1 MEATEFVIEILCTG
15 NELLSGTIVDTNAQ
29 WISSRITDAG
39 GFVRR
44 ITVVGDEVNEISS
57 AVKESIERKPNWL
70 IVSGG
75 LGPTYDDKTLE
86 GIGTAL
92 NLKLVLD
99 NNAVEML
106 RKSYTL
112 HGLTTT
118 NYELNHTRLKMA
130 RIPAGSTPIQNPVG
144 SAPSVLIEIANKTTK
159 IICLPGI
166 PKELK
171 AVFSENI
178 LPQIKK
184 SISDFYIVRSYCETI
199 GISEAMLAPTL
210 SSIVD
215 MYPSDSIY
223 VKTHPQG
230 YTSDNKPRLRIQ
242 IISKGKDRSK
252 VQIRYSNILNT
263 LIEKIELL
271 GGKINSNIK
280 L

>member
-1 MEATEFVIEILCTG
+1 MEATKFVIEILCTG
-15 NELLSGTIVDTNAQ
+15 NELLSGTIVNTNAQ
-29 WISSRITDAG
+29 WISGKITDAG

-86 GIGTAL
+86 GISTAL
-92 NLKLVLD
+92 DLKLVLD

-106 RKSYTL
+106 RKSYTS
-112 HGLTTT
+112 HGLTT

-184 SISDFYIVRSYCETI
+184 IISDFYIVHSYYETI
-199 GISEAMLAPTL
+199 GVSEAMLAPTL
-210 SSIVD
+210 SSIVGT
-215 MYPSDSIY
+215 YPSDSIY

-263 LIEKIELL
+263 LTEKIQML
-271 GGKINSNIK
+271 GGKINSTIK
-280 L
+280 M

>member
-29 WISSRITDAG
+29 WISSKITDAG
-39 GFVRR
+39 GCVRR
-44 ITVVGDEVNEISS
+44 ITVVGDEVNQISS

-112 HGLTTT
+112 HGLTT

-130 RIPAGSTPIQNPVG
+130 RIPEGSTPIQNPVG
-144 SAPSVLIEIANKTTK
+144 SAPAVLIEIANKTTK

-166 PKELK
+166 PEELK
-171 AVFSENI
+171 AIFSENI

-184 SISDFYIVRSYCETI
+184 SISDFYIVRSFCETI

-210 SSIVD
+210 SRIVD
-215 MYPSDSIY
+215 MYSSDSVY

-252 VQIRYSNILNT
+252 VQIRYSNILNI

-271 GGKINSNIK
+271 GGEINSNIK

>member
-29 WISSRITDAG
+29 WISSKITDAG
-39 GFVRR
+39 GCVRR
-44 ITVVGDEVNEISS
+44 ITVVGDEVNEISY

-112 HGLTTT
+112 HGLTT
-118 NYELNHTRLKMA
+118 NYELNHTRLKMS
-130 RIPAGSTPIQNPVG
+130 RIPEGSTPIQNPVG
-144 SAPSVLIEIANKTTK
+144 SAPAVLIDIANKTTK

-171 AVFSENI
+171 AIFSENI

-184 SISDFYIVRSYCETI
+184 SISDFYIVRSFCETI

-215 MYPSDSIY
+215 MYSSDSVY

-252 VQIRYSNILNT
+252 VQIRYSNILNI

-271 GGKINSNIK
+271 GGEINSNIK

>member
-29 WISSRITDAG
+29 WISSKVTDAG

-112 HGLTTT
+112 HGLTT
-118 NYELNHTRLKMA
+118 NYELNQTRLKMA

-171 AVFSENI
+171 AIFSENI

-242 IISKGKDRSK
+242 IVSKGKDKSK

-271 GGKINSNIK
+271 GGEINSNIK

>member
-29 WISSRITDAG
+29 WISSKITDAG
-39 GFVRR
+39 GCVRR

-112 HGLTTT
+112 HGLTT

-130 RIPAGSTPIQNPVG
+130 RIPEGSTPIQNPVG
-144 SAPSVLIEIANKTTK
+144 SAPAVLIEIANKTTK

-171 AVFSENI
+171 AIFSENI

-242 IISKGKDRSK
+242 IVSKGKDKSK

>member
-29 WISSRITDAG
+29 WISSKITDAG

-112 HGLTTT
+112 HGLTT

-130 RIPAGSTPIQNPVG
+130 RILEGSTPIQNPVG
-144 SAPSVLIEIANKTTK
+144 SAPAVLIEIVNKTTK

-171 AVFSENI
+171 AIFSENI

-184 SISDFYIVRSYCETI
+184 SISDFYIVRSFCETI

-215 MYPSDSIY
+215 MYSSDSIY

-252 VQIRYSNILNT
+252 VQIRYSNILNI

-271 GGKINSNIK
+271 GGEINSNIK

>member
-1 MEATEFVIEILCTG
+1 MEAAEFVIEILCTG

-29 WISSRITDAG
+29 WISSKITDAG

-112 HGLTTT
+112 HGLTT

-130 RIPAGSTPIQNPVG
+130 RIPEGSTPIQNPVG
-144 SAPSVLIEIANKTTK
+144 SAPAVLIEIANKTTK

-171 AVFSENI
+171 AIFSENI

-184 SISDFYIVRSYCETI
+184 SISDFYIVRSFCETI

-215 MYPSDSIY
+215 MYSSDSIY

-263 LIEKIELL
+263 LIENIELL
-271 GGKINSNIK
+271 GGKINSNVK

>member
-29 WISSRITDAG
+29 WISSKITDAG

-112 HGLTTT
+112 HGLTT

-130 RIPAGSTPIQNPVG
+130 RIPEGSTPIQNPVG
-144 SAPSVLIEIANKTTK
+144 SAPAVLIEIANKTTK

-171 AVFSENI
+171 AIFSENI

-242 IISKGKDRSK
+242 IVSKGKDKSK

>member
-1 MEATEFVIEILCTG
+1 MKATKFVIEILCTG
-15 NELLSGTIVDTNAQ
+15 NELLSGTIVNTNAQ
-29 WISSRITDAG
+29 WISGKITDAG

-86 GIGTAL
+86 GISTAL
-92 NLKLVLD
+92 DLKLVLD

-106 RKSYTL
+106 RKSYTS
-112 HGLTTT
+112 HGLTT

-130 RIPAGSTPIQNPVG
+130 MIPAGSTPIQNPVG

-184 SISDFYIVRSYCETI
+184 IISDFYIVHSYYETI
-199 GISEAMLAPTL
+199 GVSEAMLAPTL
-210 SSIVD
+210 SSIID
-215 MYPSDSIY
+215 TYPSDSIY

-263 LIEKIELL
+263 LTEKIQML
-271 GGKINSNIK
+271 GGKINSIIK

>member
-1 MEATEFVIEILCTG
+1 MAATEFIIEILCTG
-15 NELLSGTIVDTNAQ
+15 NELLLGTTVNTNAQ
-29 WISSRITDAG
+29 WISSKITDAG

-86 GIGTAL
+86 GISTAL
-92 NLKLVLD
+92 DLKLVLD
-99 NNAVEML
+99 NNAVAML

-112 HGLTTT
+112 HGLAT

-130 RIPAGSTPIQNPVG
+130 RIPVGSTPIQNPVG

-159 IICLPGI
+159 IVCLPGI

-171 AVFSENI
+171 AIFSENI

-184 SISDFYIVRSYCETI
+184 IISDFYIAHSYYETI

-223 VKTHPQG
+223 VKTHPQR

-263 LIEKIELL
+263 LIEKIEIL
-271 GGKINSNIK
+271 GGKINRTTK

>member
-112 HGLTTT
+112 HGLTT
-118 NYELNHTRLKMA
+118 NYELNRTRLKMA

>member
-1 MEATEFVIEILCTG
+1 MEVTEFVIEILCTG

-29 WISSRITDAG
+29 WISSKITDAG
-39 GFVRR
+39 GCVRR

-99 NNAVEML
+99 NSAVEML

-112 HGLTTT
+112 HGLTT

-130 RIPAGSTPIQNPVG
+130 TIPEGSTPIQNPVG
-144 SAPSVLIEIANKTTK
+144 SAPSELIDISNKNTK

-171 AVFSENI
+171 AIFSENI

-271 GGKINSNIK
+271 GGKINSNVK

>member
-29 WISSRITDAG
+29 WISSKITDAG

-112 HGLTTT
+112 HGLTT

-130 RIPAGSTPIQNPVG
+130 RIPEGSTPIQNPVG
-144 SAPSVLIEIANKTTK
+144 SAPAVLIEIANKTTK

-171 AVFSENI
+171 AIFSENI

-184 SISDFYIVRSYCETI
+184 SISDFYIVRSFCETI

-215 MYPSDSIY
+215 MYSSDSVY

>member
-1 MEATEFVIEILCTG
+1 MKATKFVIEILCTG
-15 NELLSGTIVDTNAQ
+15 NELLSGTIVNTNAQ
-29 WISSRITDAG
+29 WISGKITDAG

-86 GIGTAL
+86 GISTAL
-92 NLKLVLD
+92 DLKLVLD

-106 RKSYTL
+106 RKSYTS
-112 HGLTTT
+112 HGLTT

-130 RIPAGSTPIQNPVG
+130 MIPAGSTPIQNPVG

-184 SISDFYIVRSYCETI
+184 IISDFYIVHSYYETI
-199 GISEAMLAPTL
+199 GVSEAMLAPTL

-215 MYPSDSIY
+215 TYPSDSIY

-263 LIEKIELL
+263 LTEKIQML
-271 GGKINSNIK
+271 GGKINSIIK

>member
-29 WISSRITDAG
+29 WISSKITDAG

-112 HGLTTT
+112 HGLTT

-130 RIPAGSTPIQNPVG
+130 RIPEGSTPIQNPVG
-144 SAPSVLIEIANKTTK
+144 SAPAVLIEIANKTTK

-171 AVFSENI
+171 AIFSENI

-184 SISDFYIVRSYCETI
+184 SISDFYIVRSFCETI

-215 MYPSDSIY
+215 MYSSDSIY

-252 VQIRYSNILNT
+252 VQIRYSNILNI

-271 GGKINSNIK
+271 GGEINSNIK

>member
-29 WISSRITDAG
+29 WISSKITDAG
-39 GFVRR
+39 GCVSR

-112 HGLTTT
+112 HGLTT

-130 RIPAGSTPIQNPVG
+130 RIPEGSTPIQNPVG
-144 SAPSVLIEIANKTTK
+144 SAPAVLIEIANKTTK

-171 AVFSENI
+171 AIFSENI

-210 SSIVD
+210 SSIVE

-242 IISKGKDRSK
+242 IISKGKDKSK
-252 VQIRYSNILNT
+252 VRIRYSNILNT

>member
-1 MEATEFVIEILCTG
+1 MEATKFVIEILCTG
-15 NELLSGTIVDTNAQ
+15 NELLSGTIVNTNAQ
-29 WISSRITDAG
+29 WISGKITDAG

-86 GIGTAL
+86 GISTAL
-92 NLKLVLD
+92 DLKLVLD

-106 RKSYTL
+106 RKSYTS
-112 HGLTTT
+112 HGLTT

-184 SISDFYIVRSYCETI
+184 IISDFYIVHSYYETI
-199 GISEAMLAPTL
+199 GVSEAMLAPTL
-210 SSIVD
+210 SSIID
-215 MYPSDSIY
+215 TYPSDSIY

-263 LIEKIELL
+263 LTEKIQML
-271 GGKINSNIK
+271 GGKINSTIK

>member
-1 MEATEFVIEILCTG
+1 MAATEFIIEILCTG

-29 WISSRITDAG
+29 WISSKITDAG

-86 GIGTAL
+86 GISTAL
-92 NLKLVLD
+92 DLKLVLD
-99 NNAVEML
+99 NNAVAML

-112 HGLTTT
+112 HGLAT

-130 RIPAGSTPIQNPVG
+130 RIPVGSTPIQNPVG

-159 IICLPGI
+159 IVCLPGI

-171 AVFSENI
+171 AIFSENI

-184 SISDFYIVRSYCETI
+184 IISDFYIAHSYYETI

-252 VQIRYSNILNT
+252 VQMRYSNILNT
-263 LIEKIELL
+263 LIEKIEIL
-271 GGKINSNIK
+271 GGKINRTTK

>member
-1 MEATEFVIEILCTG
+1 MEAAEFVIEILCTG

-29 WISSRITDAG
+29 WISSKITDAG

-112 HGLTTT
+112 HGLTT

-130 RIPAGSTPIQNPVG
+130 RIPEGSTPIQNPVG
-144 SAPSVLIEIANKTTK
+144 SAPAVLIEIANKTTK

-171 AVFSENI
+171 AIFSENI

-184 SISDFYIVRSYCETI
+184 SISDFYIVRSFCETI

-215 MYPSDSIY
+215 MYSSDSVY

-242 IISKGKDRSK
+242 IVSKGKDKSK

-263 LIEKIELL
+263 LIENIELL
-271 GGKINSNIK
+271 GGKINSNVK

>member
-1 MEATEFVIEILCTG
+1 MEATKFVIEILCTG
-15 NELLSGTIVDTNAQ
+15 NELLSGTIVNTNAQ
-29 WISSRITDAG
+29 WISGKITDAG

-86 GIGTAL
+86 GISTAL
-92 NLKLVLD
+92 DLKLVLD

-106 RKSYTL
+106 RKSYTS
-112 HGLTTT
+112 HGLTT

-144 SAPSVLIEIANKTTK
+144 SAPSVLIETANKTTK

-184 SISDFYIVRSYCETI
+184 IISDFYIVHSYYETI
-199 GISEAMLAPTL
+199 GVSEAMLAPTL
-210 SSIVD
+210 SSIID
-215 MYPSDSIY
+215 TYPSDSIY

-263 LIEKIELL
+263 LTEKIQML
-271 GGKINSNIK
+271 GGKINSTIK

>member
-1 MEATEFVIEILCTG
+1 MEAAEFVIEILCTG

-29 WISSRITDAG
+29 WISSKITDAG
-39 GFVRR
+39 GCVRR

-112 HGLTTT
+112 HGLTT

-130 RIPAGSTPIQNPVG
+130 RIPEGSTPIQNPVG
-144 SAPSVLIEIANKTTK
+144 SAPAVLIEIANKTTK

-171 AVFSENI
+171 AIFSENI

-184 SISDFYIVRSYCETI
+184 SISDFYIVRSFCETI

-215 MYPSDSIY
+215 MYSSDSVY

>member
-1 MEATEFVIEILCTG
+1 MEATKFVIEILCTG
-15 NELLSGTIVDTNAQ
+15 NELLSGTIVNTNAQ
-29 WISSRITDAG
+29 WISGKITDAG

-70 IVSGG
+70 IISGG

-86 GIGTAL
+86 GISTAL
-92 NLKLVLD
+92 DLKLVLD

-106 RKSYTL
+106 RKSYTS
-112 HGLTTT
+112 HGLTT

-184 SISDFYIVRSYCETI
+184 IISDFYIVHSYYETI
-199 GISEAMLAPTL
+199 GVSEAMLAPTL
-210 SSIVD
+210 SSIID
-215 MYPSDSIY
+215 TYPPDSIY

-263 LIEKIELL
+263 LTEKIQML
-271 GGKINSNIK
+271 GGKINSTIK

>member
-29 WISSRITDAG
+29 WISSKITDAG

-44 ITVVGDEVNEISS
+44 ITLVGDEVNEISS

-112 HGLTTT
+112 HGLTT

-130 RIPAGSTPIQNPVG
+130 RIPEGSTPIQNPVG
-144 SAPSVLIEIANKTTK
+144 SAPAVLIEIANKTTK

-171 AVFSENI
+171 AIFSENI

-184 SISDFYIVRSYCETI
+184 SNSDFYIVRSFCETI

-215 MYPSDSIY
+215 MYSSDSIY

-252 VQIRYSNILNT
+252 VQIRYSNILNI

-271 GGKINSNIK
+271 GGEINSNIK

>member
-29 WISSRITDAG
+29 WISSKITDAG
-39 GFVRR
+39 GCVRR

-112 HGLTTT
+112 RGLTT

-130 RIPAGSTPIQNPVG
+130 RIPEGSTPIQNPVG

-171 AVFSENI
+171 AIFSENI

-199 GISEAMLAPTL
+199 GISEAILAPTL

-242 IISKGKDRSK
+242 IVSKGKDKSK

>member
-29 WISSRITDAG
+29 WISSKITDAG
-39 GFVRR
+39 GCVRR
-44 ITVVGDEVNEISS
+44 MTVVGDEVNEISY

-112 HGLTTT
+112 HGLTT

-130 RIPAGSTPIQNPVG
+130 RIPEGSTPIQNPVG
-144 SAPSVLIEIANKTTK
+144 SAPAVLIEIANKTTK

-171 AVFSENI
+171 AIFSENI

-184 SISDFYIVRSYCETI
+184 SISDFYIVRSFCETI

-210 SSIVD
+210 CSIID
-215 MYPSDSIY
+215 MYSSDSVY

-252 VQIRYSNILNT
+252 VQIRYSNILDI

-271 GGKINSNIK
+271 GGEINSNIK

>member
-29 WISSRITDAG
+29 WISSKITDAG
-39 GFVRR
+39 GCVRR

-112 HGLTTT
+112 HGLTT

-130 RIPAGSTPIQNPVG
+130 RIPEGSTPIQNPVG
-144 SAPSVLIEIANKTTK
+144 SAPAVLIEIANKTTK

-171 AVFSENI
+171 AIFSENI

-184 SISDFYIVRSYCETI
+184 SISDFYIVRSFCETI

-215 MYPSDSIY
+215 MYPSDSVY

-263 LIEKIELL
+263 LIENIELL
-271 GGKINSNIK
+271 GGKINSNVK